1 MVVEIFL
8 VKTISNAV
16 WEMCFTITIV
26 SVLSSEALKNKYEA
40 SVSVDKYL
48 IS

>member
-1 MVVEIFL
+1 MVVQIFL

-16 WEMCFTITIV
+16 WEMHFTITIV
-26 SVLSSEALKNKYEA
+26 SVLSSEALENKYEA